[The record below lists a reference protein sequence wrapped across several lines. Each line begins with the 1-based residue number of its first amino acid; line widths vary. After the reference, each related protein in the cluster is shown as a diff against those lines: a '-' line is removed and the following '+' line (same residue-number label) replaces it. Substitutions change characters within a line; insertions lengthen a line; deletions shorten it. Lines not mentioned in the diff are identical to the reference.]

1 MKMNKLISIVMAA
14 LLVCSMVV
22 TGCGSRGGNRG
33 NGGADEVEFNGT
45 IDPDSIPEMTITFAH
60 LDATDPNMQSHGIAV
75 YLQKSWLNS
84 LAVRSRWTSLAAV
97 HLAMPLNCWNR
108 LSPDRSK

>member
-14 LLVCSMVV
+14 LLVCSLVV

-33 NGGADEVEFNGT
+33 NNGADEVEFNGM

-60 LDATDPNMQSHGIAV
+60 LDVTDPKTVSAALLSAGLLETDASGKNTKKLGGRR
-75 YLQKSWLNS
+75 YLAICCQQQ
-84 LAVRSRWTSLAAV
+84 
-97 HLAMPLNCWNR
+97 
-108 LSPDRSK
+108 

>member
-33 NGGADEVEFNGT
+33 N
-45 IDPDSIPEMTITFAH
+45 H
-60 LDATDPNMQSHGIAV
+60 
-75 YLQKSWLNS
+75 
-84 LAVRSRWTSLAAV
+84 R
-97 HLAMPLNCWNR
+97 R
-108 LSPDRSK
+108 L